1 VGCELVGRCGFD
13 VGYCWVGEECLDV
26 LYEVSVGRFAIGWE
40 TGYCLP
46 GSMSM
51 AEVWKLE
58 NSTQWL
64 EKEKWSGGVF
74 VGDQVYLP

>member
-1 VGCELVGRCGFD
+1 VGCEVVGRCGFD
-13 VGYCWVGEECLDV
+13 VGYCWVGEEYLDV
-26 LYEVSVGRFAIGWE
+26 FCSVLALVGWFEIGWE

-58 NSTQWL
+58 TRL
-64 EKEKWSGGVF
+64 SGWRRKSGLV
-74 VGDQVYLP
+74 VVCL

>member
-1 VGCELVGRCGFD
+1 MGCELVGRCGFD

-26 LYEVSVGRFAIGWE
+26 FCEVLVGRVAIAWGK
-40 TGYCLP
+40 GYRLP

-58 NSTQWL
+58 TRL
-64 EKEKWSGGVF
+64 SGWRRKSGLV
-74 VGDQVYLP
+74 VVCL